1 MRYLISYRDG
11 GVDYDYK
18 SYDELED
25 ARQAYERAIED
36 LQDAESVKLAD
47 STGDTIDCH
56 FFWVGETGAIESIP
70 LWGSTVKSRAFKLCF
85 ECIIQ
90 HGMYIQLL
98 NLIITGH

>member
-11 GVDYDYK
+11 GVDYDYE

-47 STGDTIDCH
+47 TTGDTIDCH
-56 FFWVGETGAIESIP
+56 FF
-70 LWGSTVKSRAFKLCF
+70 
-85 ECIIQ
+85 
-90 HGMYIQLL
+90 
-98 NLIITGH
+98 

>member
-11 GVDYDYK
+11 GIDYDYE

-47 STGDTIDCH
+47 TTGDTIDCH
-56 FFWVGETGAIESIP
+56 FFWAGETDAIESIP
-70 LWGSTVKSRAFKLCF
+70 LRGSPIKSRAFKLCF
-85 ECIIQ
+85 ECINQ
-90 HGMYIQLL
+90 HSKYIQLL
-98 NLIITGH
+98 KQLITDH

>member
-11 GVDYDYK
+11 GIDYDYE

-47 STGDTIDCH
+47 TTGDTIDCH
-56 FFWVGETGAIESIP
+56 FFWAGEAGSIETIAF
-70 LWGSTVKSRAFKLCF
+70 WGSLFESRAFKLCF
-85 ECIIQ
+85 ECINQ
-90 HGMYIQLL
+90 HSKYIQLL
-98 NLIITGH
+98 KQIITDR

>member
-11 GVDYDYK
+11 GIDYDYE

-36 LQDAESVKLAD
+36 LQDAESVKLSD
-47 STGDTIDCH
+47 TTGDTIDCH
-56 FFWVGETGAIESIP
+56 FFWAREAGAIESIP
-70 LWGSTVKSRAFKLCF
+70 LRGSPVKSRAFKLCF
-85 ECIIQ
+85 ECRNQ
-90 HGMYIQLL
+90 HSKDIQLL